1 MRGSSSTTSTVEPA
15 MVLASFGIGPAAVRC
30 LLALHAP
37 AMVSF
42 RGSRAAPG
50 TPTP

>member
-1 MRGSSSTTSTVEPA
+1 

-42 RGSRAAPG
+42 RGGAGRLAG